1 MAKKTRNKENPDDL
15 PADINPEHFRVAI
28 FGSARL
34 KKTDKAYKDVYLLA
48 HRLAELNIDVVT
60 GGGPGLM
67 EAANRGHKIGRKK
80 GSSVHSLGL
89 NIVLPFEQQ
98 GNGFLDVKRDFH
110 AFSKRLDAFMLLSN
124 VVVLA
129 PGGVGTL
136 LEFFYSWQ
144 LMQVKHTHK
153 MPIIMMGDMWIGLL
167 DWIRKG
173 PLKRKLLK
181 KEDMGPI
188 VCASKWQ
195 DVARLIEKSYIDF
208 IKTGKKSQTNLK
220 YYGQIVDIKK
230 IL

>member
-1 MAKKTRNKENPDDL
+1 MSKKSKAEEIPDDF
-15 PADINPEHFRVAI
+15 PKDINPKHFRVAI

-34 KKTDKAYKDVYLLA
+34 KKTDKAYKEVYLLA

-67 EAANRGHKIGRKK
+67 EAANRGHKVGRKK
-80 GSSVHSLGL
+80 GSDVHSLGL

-144 LMQVKHTHK
+144 LMQVKHTQK
-153 MPIIMMGDMWIGLL
+153 MPIIMMGDMWTGLL

-173 PLKRKLLK
+173 PLKRKLLN
-181 KEDMGPI
+181 KEDMAPI
-188 VCASKWQ
+188 VCARKWQ
-195 DVARLIEKSYIDF
+195 DVASLIEKNYIDYL
-208 IKTGKKSQTNLK
+208 KTGKKHSTNLK
-220 YYGQIVDIKK
+220 FYGRIVDIKK